1 MHPPPSL
8 SDSTIVNAL
17 RRKGYKATPQRIA
30 IARFVLGSRNHPTVQ
45 EVYNEVRQTYA
56 TVSLATVYKTLNV
69 LAELGLVQELP
80 FVHGDTRFDSN
91 VEPHV
96 NLVCRGCGRIN
107 DLENR
112 LAREIVTRIADT
124 TKFTLTGQRL
134 DVYGL
139 CQRCR
144 KHVS

>member
-30 IARFVLGSRNHPTVQ
+30 ISRFVLRNRNHPTVQ
-45 EVYNEVRQTYA
+45 EVYNEVRQTYP
-56 TVSLATVYKTLNV
+56 TVSLATVYKTLNF
-69 LAELGLVQELP
+69 LSELGLVQELP
-80 FVHGDTRFDSN
+80 FLHGETRFDSY

-96 NLVCRGCGRIN
+96 NLVCHRCGKVN

-112 LAREIVTRIADT
+112 LAREVVTRIANT
-124 TKFTLTGQRL
+124 TKFTPTGQRL

-144 KHVS
+144 ST

>member
-30 IARFVLGSRNHPTVQ
+30 ISRFVLRNRNHPTVQ
-45 EVYNEVRQTYA
+45 EVYNEVRQTYP
-56 TVSLATVYKTLNV
+56 TVSLATVYKTLNF
-69 LAELGLVQELP
+69 LSELGLVQELP
-80 FVHGDTRFDSN
+80 FLHGETRIDSY

-96 NLVCRGCGRIN
+96 NLVCRRCGKVN
-107 DLENR
+107 DLESR
-112 LAREIVTRIADT
+112 LAREVVTRIANT
-124 TKFTLTGQRL
+124 TKFTPTDQRL

-144 KHVS
+144 ST

>member
-1 MHPPPSL
+1 MHLASSI

-30 IARFVLGSRNHPTVQ
+30 ISRFVLGNRNHPTVQ
-45 EVYNEVRQTYA
+45 EVYNEVRQTHP
-56 TVSLATVYKTLNV
+56 TVSLATVYKTLNF
-69 LAELGLVQELP
+69 LSELGLVQELP
-80 FVHGDTRFDSN
+80 FLHGETRFDSY

-96 NLVCRGCGRIN
+96 NLVCRRCGKVN

-112 LAREIVTRIADT
+112 LAREVVTRIANT
-124 TKFTLTGQRL
+124 TKFTPTGQRL

-144 KHVS
+144 ST

>member
-30 IARFVLGSRNHPTVQ
+30 ISRFVLRNRNHPTVQ
-45 EVYNEVRQTYA
+45 EVYNEVRQTYP
-56 TVSLATVYKTLNV
+56 TVSLATVYKTLNF
-69 LAELGLVQELP
+69 LSELGLVQELP
-80 FVHGDTRFDSN
+80 FLHGETRFDSY

-96 NLVCRGCGRIN
+96 NLVCRRCGKVN

-112 LAREIVTRIADT
+112 LAREVVTRIANT
-124 TKFTLTGQRL
+124 TKFTPTGQRL

-144 KHVS
+144 ST

>member
-1 MHPPPSL
+1 MHPLPSV

-30 IARFVLGSRNHPTVQ
+30 ISRFVLRNRNHPTVQ
-45 EVYNEVRQTYA
+45 EVYNEVRQTYP
-56 TVSLATVYKTLNV
+56 TVSLATVYKTLNF
-69 LAELGLVQELP
+69 LSELGLVQELP
-80 FVHGDTRFDSN
+80 FLHGETRFDSY

-96 NLVCRGCGRIN
+96 NLVCRRCGKVN

-112 LAREIVTRIADT
+112 LAREVVTRIANT
-124 TKFTLTGQRL
+124 TKFTPTGQRL

-144 KHVS
+144 ST

>member
-1 MHPPPSL
+1 MHSPQSL
-8 SDSTIVNAL
+8 SDSTIVDAL

-30 IARFVLGSRNHPTVQ
+30 ISRFVLRNRNHPTVQ
-45 EVYNEVRQTYA
+45 EVYNEVRQTYP
-56 TVSLATVYKTLNV
+56 TVSLATVYKTLSF
-69 LAELGLVQELP
+69 LTELGLVQELP
-80 FVHGDTRFDSN
+80 FAHGETRFDSY

-96 NLVCRGCGRIN
+96 NLVCRRCGKVN

-112 LAREIVTRIADT
+112 LAQEIVRKIAST
-124 TKFTLTGQRL
+124 ARFTPTGQRL

-144 KHVS
+144 ST